1 MLKRTGMMRSTSK
14 RSNLLFLIL
23 IASTSVAVLIYGTFT
38 SSATGE
44 DIPEQAT
51 AGAEGVESSSKITSA
66 SVGRGGASEENIP
79 EQLMAGAQGT
89 EYFKNI
95 TSASVGLGGVS
106 VDVDIPAGALTH
118 IIRGNELD
126 IRAEKAKVITAWPL
140 CNWKIRY
147 SHRDLEGN
155 EYRSF
160 ETKLQERCTVIS
172 WAPTKQ
178 WEGKAKPG
186 TACAILKK
194 STAEGFVEV
203 ARQCHNV
210 TKNDSWPVW

>member
-1 MLKRTGMMRSTSK
+1 MLPQR
-14 RSNLLFLIL
+14 LIVGT
-23 IASTSVAVLIYGTFT
+23 IVAVLANGTFT

-79 EQLMAGAQGT
+79 EQLMAGAMGREPFNKAT
-89 EYFKNI
+89 D
-95 TSASVGLGGVS
+95 ASVGRGGAS
-106 VDVDIPAGALTH
+106 VDVSIPAGVLSH
-118 IIRGNELD
+118 KIQGNELD
-126 IRAEKAKVITAWPL
+126 IRTEQAIVETVSPL

-172 WAPTKQ
+172 YAPKKQ

-194 STAEGFVEV
+194 STAEGFVES

-210 TKNDSWPVW
+210 TKNDSWPLW

>member
-1 MLKRTGMMRSTSK
+1 MRSTSK

-66 SVGRGGASEENIP
+66 SVRRRADTS
-79 EQLMAGAQGT
+79 GT

-95 TSASVGLGGVS
+95 TSASVGRGGAS
-106 VDVDIPAGALTH
+106 VDVSIPAGGLDH
-118 IIRGNELD
+118 GIWGDGLD
-126 IRAEKAKVITAWPL
+126 IRAEKARVKTAWPL

-160 ETKLQERCTVIS
+160 ETKLQERCTVMS
-172 WAPTKQ
+172 YAPKKQ

-210 TKNDSWPVW
+210 TKNDSWPLW

>member
-51 AGAEGVESSSKITSA
+51 AGAEGVESSSK
-66 SVGRGGASEENIP
+66 
-79 EQLMAGAQGT
+79 
-89 EYFKNI
+89 I

-186 TACAILKK
+186 TTCAILKK
-194 STAEGFVEV
+194 STAEGFVEM

-210 TKNDSWPVW
+210 TKNDSWPLW

>member
-79 EQLMAGAQGT
+79 EQLMAGAMGREPFNKAT
-89 EYFKNI
+89 D
-95 TSASVGLGGVS
+95 ASVGRGGAS
-106 VDVDIPAGALTH
+106 VDVSIPAGVLSH
-118 IIRGNELD
+118 KIQGNELD
-126 IRAEKAKVITAWPL
+126 IRTEQAIVETVSPL

-172 WAPTKQ
+172 YAPKKQ

-210 TKNDSWPVW
+210 TKNDSWPAW